1 MDPFDRVREA
11 FLADDT
17 AALRQ
22 LFNSHPE
29 LKARVDEPSFVF
41 ESPAIVVAASRGKRE
56 MVAVLLDAG
65 ANISARSTWWAGGF
79 GVLDH
84 DNHDIVPYLIEQG
97 AIVDAH
103 AAARHGMM
111 DKLHELIGGDP
122 ALVHARG
129 GDGQTPLHVAS
140 SIEAAEFLLDRGA
153 DIDARDIDHES
164 TPAQYLVRSHPEIVR
179 VLIARGCATDILMA
193 AAVGDIDLVRRH
205 LDAAP
210 ESIYTRV
217 NPKYFPMRNPRAGG
231 TIYIWTLGN
240 SRSPHQVARHFGHED
255 VLKLL
260 LERTPED
267 LRLVQACLTGDSA
280 YVDAMLSRD
289 RERVRRLAQSNPG
302 YISDAAEDNDAAAV
316 RLMLECGWPVEGDG
330 KQTPLHWACW
340 HGNAE
345 MAREILRFHPPL
357 EIKDGR
363 YHATPLGWA
372 LHASEHNGSPKCGEY
387 EATVKAL
394 LDAGAR
400 QPGQP

>member
-1 MDPFDRVREA
+1 MDPFDSVKQA
-11 FLADDT
+11 ILADDA

-22 LFNSHPE
+22 LFADHPE
-29 LKARVDEPSFVF
+29 VKARVDEPSFAF
-41 ESPAIVVAASRGKRE
+41 DSPAIVIAASRGKRE
-56 MVAVLLDAG
+56 MVDVLLEAG
-65 ANISARSTWWAGGF
+65 ANINARSTWWAGSF

-84 DNHDIVPYLIEQG
+84 DNHDIAPYLIERG

-103 AAARHGMM
+103 AAARHRMM
-111 DKLHELIGGDP
+111 DKLHELIDRDA

-140 SIEAAEFLLDRGA
+140 SIEVAEFLLDRGA
-153 DIDARDIDHES
+153 DIDARDVDHES

-179 VLIARGCATDILMA
+179 FLIARGCTTDVLMA

-205 LDAAP
+205 LDEAP
-210 ESIYTRV
+210 ESIHTRV
-217 NPKYFPMRNPRAGG
+217 NAKYFPMRNLHAGG

-240 SRSPHQVARHFGHED
+240 NRSPHQVARHFGHGD

-267 LRLVQACLTGDSA
+267 LRLVQACLTGDSV
-280 YVDAMLSRD
+280 YVNAMLSED
-289 RERVRRLAQSNPG
+289 RERVHRLAQANPG
-302 YISDAAEDNDAAAV
+302 YVSEAAEDNDSTAV

-340 HGNAE
+340 NGNAE

-363 YHATPLGWA
+363 FHATPLGWA
-372 LHASEHNGSPKCGEY
+372 IHGSEHNGSSKRGDY
-387 EATVKAL
+387 ASTVQAL
-394 LDAGAR
+394 VDAGAR
-400 QPGQP
+400 RP